1 MLMTLPIYGIYS
13 VLTQILDCMIFGGL
27 KKINST
33 LEGTYILFLKVGC
46 KTNLHR
52 MLEMWSNFVKYLDPT
67 PPSSA
72 ASEALAG
79 VQWLPVTAESK
90 QYLK

>member
-1 MLMTLPIYGIYS
+1 
-13 VLTQILDCMIFGGL
+13 MIFGGL
-27 KKINST
+27 KKDKLNS
-33 LEGTYILFLKVGC
+33 K
-46 KTNLHR
+46 R

-90 QYLK
+90 QYLKIDEELTMEMTEEYQTRINFWKNATLAC

>member
-1 MLMTLPIYGIYS
+1 
-13 VLTQILDCMIFGGL
+13 
-27 KKINST
+27 
-33 LEGTYILFLKVGC
+33 
-46 KTNLHR
+46 

-79 VQWLPVTAESK
+79 IQWLQVTAESK
-90 QYLK
+90 QYLRSFVQKILKFSLNYIQLM